1 MLYLLDA
8 NVLITANNDYYPLG
22 RVPEFWEWLVEC
34 GNRQQVKIP
43 VEMYEEIVKGDDNL
57 TRWLKGNR
65 DALLL
70 DENVDEKLVARVT
83 ESGYAPDLSD
93 EELEQLGRDP
103 FLIAYAL
110 GDPERRLVVTTEV
123 SKPKRQRA
131 NRHIPDVCQD
141 LGVRC
146 CNTFEFVKVLD
157 FTTDWQ
163 R

>member
-70 DENVDEKLVARVT
+70 DENVDEKLVA
-83 ESGYAPDLSD
+83 P
-93 EELEQLGRDP
+93 
-103 FLIAYAL
+103 
-110 GDPERRLVVTTEV
+110 
-123 SKPKRQRA
+123 
-131 NRHIPDVCQD
+131 
-141 LGVRC
+141 
-146 CNTFEFVKVLD
+146 
-157 FTTDWQ
+157 
-163 R
+163 